1 MLNIFISIRNVFTSS
16 EKRRCTGC
24 KRRLYR
30 AIDEQIG
37 RDCLCDTDNCIFIKE
52 ITEAIALANQSTEP
66 ELITWESNLNTVLQG
81 KEVTLKW
88 EVKYA
93 KKVFISGIED
103 VPLKGEKNI
112 KINEFS
118 SFSLHIVDF
127 QNKEYIVE
135 NTIEIGVL
143 DLPLINI
150 ASELIKIEEDGQVQ
164 ITWQAEHVTKV
175 IFIDNNNR
183 IDVSD
188 TNHYSV
194 NPTDTCNYS
203 LEFQA
208 LDSITL
214 IRKDII
220 VEVYKKPL
228 IHFFKIDRDLVL
240 TTKAVY
246 LEWQTEFAKKVE
258 INFGIGEVASSGKTR
273 LFFEEN
279 VRLLI
284 KVYGEL
290 SVIEEALDIYVFP
303 KPLME
308 SLLVGPPNFNYE
320 IKIPDYKL
328 NFKKIDVKTPV
339 IEFNE
344 FKIPNFQSANNIYNI
359 NANPKMIEL
368 EIPEYLLNN
377 IIKESN
383 LVIKSLF

>member
-16 EKRRCTGC
+16 EKKRCTGC
-24 KRRLYR
+24 KRRLDR

-37 RDCLCDTDNCIFIKE
+37 RDCLCDTNNCVFIKE
-52 ITEAIALANQSTEP
+52 ITEAIALANHSKEP
-66 ELITWESNLNTVLQG
+66 EIITWESNLNTVLQG

-88 EVKYA
+88 EVQYA
-93 KKVFISGIED
+93 KKVFISGIEE
-103 VPLKGEKNI
+103 VPLKGEKSI
-112 KINEFS
+112 VINES
-118 SFSLHIVDF
+118 SVFSLHIVDF
-127 QNKEYIVE
+127 QNEEYIVE

-143 DLPLINI
+143 NSPLINI

-175 IFIDNNNR
+175 TFIDNNNR
-183 IDVSD
+183 INVSD

-194 NPTDTCNYS
+194 NPTDTCNYY

-208 LDSITL
+208 LDGITL
-214 IRKDII
+214 IRKDIL

-279 VRLLI
+279 ERLLI

-290 SVIEEALDIYVFP
+290 SVIEEALDIFVFP

-308 SLLVGPPNFNYE
+308 SLLVGTPNFNYE
-320 IKIPDYKL
+320 IKMPDYKL
-328 NFKKIDVKTPV
+328 NFKKIDVETPV

-344 FKIPNFQSANNIYNI
+344 FKIPDFQSANNIYNI